1 MQEIIIGIQLK
12 NVLDKVQGL
21 DILLCRSKTSP
32 ATEWLN
38 DNLNCRHF
46 ADCNSCKVSL
56 TGAACLHISG
66 QWWTWTHSVVSS
78 PVAGHGPG
86 PHPATRRESRRSPGT
101 GLPATWPASRSRELE
116 EHKYVDVCKNSG
128 ENHLKH
134 SERRTKISYLQLICL
149 MYTIFDTSV
158 WCLNVKVTV

>member
-1 MQEIIIGIQLK
+1 MFWTKSRGWIFSSAAPRQ
-12 NVLDKVQGL
+12 VL
-21 DILLCRSKTSP
+21 P
-32 ATEWLN
+32 LN
-38 DNLNCRHF
+38 DWMIIWTVDTL
-46 ADCNSCKVSL
+46 L
-56 TGAACLHISG
+56 TSTPVKCHWQELPVYISPDSDGRGHILSWAL
-66 QWWTWTHSVVSS
+66 QWRVMDL
-78 PVAGHGPG
+78 GHTPPPG
-86 PHPATRRESRRSPGT
+86 ERAEDLQAQ
-101 GLPATWPASRSRELE
+101 GLPATWPASRELK